1 MILLDT
7 NVALYHAN
15 GSLSLPAN
23 ILSER
28 LYISSITR
36 GEVQEGLQLAY
47 MGVLERGASL
57 VGYQQDV
64 ARVCNRYTS
73 IPFGNKEAETWALL
87 NAQLKVH
94 NVKRSKNQKMKIK
107 ESDMMIAATAL
118 HHGLK
123 VVTSDKS
130 DFTKIKT
137 IESTLLLEFIP
148 VPTENP

>member
-7 NVALYHAN
+7 NVALYHAS
-15 GSLSLPAN
+15 GALSLPAH

-36 GEVQEGLQLAY
+36 GEVQEGLQLAL
-47 MGVLERGASL
+47 MGMLVRDASL
-57 VGYQQDV
+57 LGYQQDV
-64 ARVCNRYTS
+64 ARVRNRYTS
-73 IPFGNKEAETWALL
+73 IPFDNQEAETWALL

-94 NVKRSKNQKMKIK
+94 NASQKERQRLKIK

-118 HHGLK
+118 QHGLK

-130 DFTKIKT
+130 DFTKIRT
-137 IESTLLLEFIP
+137 IESSLLLEFLP
-148 VPTENP
+148 APTENP